1 MKSAS
6 VLYADQLDSIA
17 ERWLPPDVGDPPV
30 ALEPEPEPEPQP
42 RLPTAA
48 EIEAIEQE
56 ARETGYAAGRESGE
70 KEGYEAGFES
80 GYKEG
85 HALGYREAEKEARA
99 RADKVL
105 RETVEALEGVARDL
119 ADPLG
124 AMVDELEP
132 ELLALVV
139 AMARRVILAELETRP
154 ELVSRVLHEALAE
167 LPSRR
172 HEVRVRINPEDAAVL
187 RDYGR
192 AHNESIQWIE
202 DEEIARGGCRVESG
216 PSQIDATLEAR
227 LSHAVDAI
235 WGQHRSPPELL
246 RPEPPQPGPAPRP
259 PEASAH
265 PGAEEKTAH
274 VAQREPPGP
283 ADEAGVMESAASDP
297 QAADADAKVPGAASP
312 ESSPEVAPSTPRS
325 HDTEPPNLPPDSPDE
340 QSGSDAESMP

>member
-1 MKSAS
+1 M
-6 VLYADQLDSIA
+6 A
-17 ERWLPPDVGDPPV
+17 ERWLPPDVGDPP
-30 ALEPEPEPEPQP
+30 AAREPEPEPEPQP

-56 ARETGYAAGRESGE
+56 AREAGYAAGRESGE

-85 HALGYREAEKEARA
+85 HALGYREAESEARA

-124 AMVDELEP
+124 AMVDDLEP
-132 ELLALVV
+132 DLLALVV

-172 HEVRVRINPEDAAVL
+172 HEVRVRINPEDASVL

-192 AHNESIQWIE
+192 AQEASIHWIE
-202 DEEIARGGCRVESG
+202 DEEVARGGCRVESG
-216 PSQIDATLEAR
+216 PSQIDASLETR

-235 WGQHRSPPELL
+235 WGQHQSPPESPPPEPS
-246 RPEPPQPGPAPRP
+246 RPDPPQPEPAPRP
-259 PEASAH
+259 PEASAR
-265 PGAEEKTAH
+265 PGAEDKTARA
-274 VAQREPPGP
+274 AQREPPGP
-283 ADEAGVMESAASDP
+283 MDEAGVMESEAGDP
-297 QAADADAKVPGAASP
+297 QAADVEAEAP
-312 ESSPEVAPSTPRS
+312 ESSPEVAPSTPRRN
-325 HDTEPPNLPPDSPDE
+325 DTEPPDPPPDLPDE
-340 QSGSDAESMP
+340 RSGPAVESTP